1 MAPNHCL
8 LISFKACPHFT
19 CTTAPMPTDHILTY
33 FASFRIHSLTKLSTI
48 PITIHTELP
57 TECPLC
63 ADLPADPERSAEDI
77 RKAVEEIKTALT
89 FSRNR
94 YEKLGAMYQDVPFYV
109 RAKTAKLRS
118 TVLAH
123 RQFGINIM
131 PLAKD
136 PFFRPVLGVEAKL
149 IKIEEWLACETTT
162 GPGEEQLAGETK
174 TVSGEELEAV
184 IAEVNEARCE
194 YSGFVKDLLRLGK
207 ATLTVKH
214 RGVGYAA
221 EGRDRDTGLPT
232 RGKMAMGAIRERF
245 LARKRGE

>member
-1 MAPNHCL
+1 MAPNLCL

-19 CTTAPMPTDHILTY
+19 CTTAPMPTDHILAY
-33 FASFRIHSLTKLSTI
+33 FASFRIHSLTKFSTI

-77 RKAVEEIKTALT
+77 RKATALT

-109 RAKTAKLRS
+109 RDKTAKLRS

-123 RQFGINIM
+123 KQFGINIM

-214 RGVGYAA
+214 RGVG
-221 EGRDRDTGLPT
+221 
-232 RGKMAMGAIRERF
+232 
-245 LARKRGE
+245 